1 MKFFLITYHSSL
13 FIAMIQFFK
22 DVRIDWLANR
32 RIFIGISVLLMLA
45 GLASAIVRQA
55 VPGGTDAFNLGVD
68 FKGGTVI
75 AARFLQ
81 DRPSD
86 ETIRS
91 RFAQQGVGDAIIQ
104 PTDKPDVVL
113 IKVPRQDVVAST
125 APQPTATPQP
135 QGQTT
140 PGQPGQAVAPGQEVS
155 QAQVDPGVLKVRKAL
170 DTFGAKD
177 DAYKIESTDA
187 VGEVAGKQLR
197 IQAIS
202 VTLAALIGILLYIGF
217 RFEWTY
223 GAAAVIAVFHDVLVT
238 LGIFSIMQWEISL
251 TVIAALLTLV
261 GFSVNDTIVVFDRIR
276 ENLRLHRRD
285 SLYKVTNDSINQTLS
300 RTVIT
305 SGLVFLS
312 VLAMVLFGGE
322 VLRGFSLALLIGI
335 VFGTYSSIAIASPI
349 MVWWQQRVDASK
361 SRLTPTASAG
371 GGGGGRA
378 TGQLPRA
385 RKAKA
390 GGGGI
395 VNQPQGAARS

>member
-1 MKFFLITYHSSL
+1 
-13 FIAMIQFFK
+13 MIQFFK

-32 RIFIGISVLLMLA
+32 RIFIGISTLLMLA
-45 GLASAIVRQA
+45 GLASAIARQA

-75 AARFLQ
+75 AARFLK

-113 IKVPRQDVVAST
+113 IKVPRQDVAAST
-125 APQPTATPQP
+125 APQPTPTPQP
-135 QGQTT
+135 QNQT
-140 PGQPGQAVAPGQEVS
+140 PPEQQQQEGQPAQGQQAS

-170 DTFGAKD
+170 DTFGPKD
-177 DAYKIESTDA
+177 EAYKIESTDA

-202 VTLAALIGILLYIGF
+202 VTLAALIGILLYIAF

-361 SRLTPTASAG
+361 SRTTPTTSA
-371 GGGGGRA
+371 GGRA

-385 RKAKA
+385 HKAKA
-390 GGGGI
+390 GGGV
-395 VNQPQGAARS
+395 VNQPQLKV

>member
-1 MKFFLITYHSSL
+1 
-13 FIAMIQFFK
+13 MIQFFK

-32 RIFIGISVLLMLA
+32 RIFIGISTLLMLL
-45 GLASAIVRQA
+45 GLGSAVIRQA

-75 AARFLQ
+75 AARFLK
-81 DRPSD
+81 DRPGD
-86 ETIRS
+86 DTIRS
-91 RFAQQGVGDAIIQ
+91 RFAQQGIGDAIIQ

-113 IKVPRQDVVAST
+113 IKVPRQDVAATETSPQATAS
-125 APQPTATPQP
+125 PQP
-135 QGQTT
+135 QSQAAQEQPAQGQ
-140 PGQPGQAVAPGQEVS
+140 QAPGQELS
-155 QAQVDPGVLKVRKAL
+155 QSQVDPGVLKVRKAL
-170 DTFGAKD
+170 DTFGPKD
-177 DAYKIESTDA
+177 EAYKIESTDA

-202 VTLAALIGILLYIGF
+202 VTLAALIGILLYIAF

-349 MVWWQQRVDASK
+349 MVWWQQRVDTSK
-361 SRLTPTASAG
+361 SRMTPAST
-371 GGGGGRA
+371 GGRA

-390 GGGGI
+390 GGSV
-395 VNQPQGAARS
+395 VNQPQLKV